1 MSWLK
6 YDPAKQGAKKIDI
19 IRHIQVGV
27 KLLGGFSF
35 MAFICLTVGAL
46 GVFSVLSL
54 GGVGKTL
61 GQVRMPAVVHLLSV
75 KEALTNLKAS
85 QRSLLIPDINADIRA
100 NQFKMVQSTR
110 ERYAAAMAAL
120 DKLPQ
125 SAEESREWGALK
137 QSIAAVNEANTT
149 FFKVAEEGDRPRML
163 ELAFGICRERQLHT
177 EQLLDAYL
185 TGITTRADAEAQ
197 NVHSKSSFLLWVT
210 AIGMVLGA
218 SLALT
223 LGLNLGWDSVRPL
236 RKLVAFAKAVA
247 AGSLDEKLNITR
259 RDDYGELAQSLRVML
274 DNIKS
279 NIKEASE
286 KSVQADAEA
295 ARAKTAT
302 EGALAAK
309 AKAERGAEHMM
320 QAATQLEHVVEIVS
334 SASEELSAQVEQS
347 SRGTEVQ
354 SRRVAETATAM
365 EEMNASVLEVARNAS
380 QAADSSGIA
389 RTKAQEGAKVVA
401 QVVGGIKTILDVSL
415 TMKEDMGVLGKQAEG
430 IGRIMNV
437 ISDIADQTNLLA
449 LNAAIEAAR
458 AGDAGRG
465 FAVVADEVR
474 KLAEKTQTATK
485 EVGDAISGIQL
496 GTRKNLENVER
507 AVVTVEEATELA
519 NKSGEALQEIVRLV
533 EVSTDQVR
541 SIATASEQQSAAS
554 EEINHSIE
562 DISRISS
569 ETASAMNQS
578 AQAVGE
584 LASQAQSLRALI
596 EDMKSGG

>member
-6 YDPAKQGAKKIDI
+6 YDPGNQGAKKIDI
-19 IRHIQVGV
+19 LRHIRVGV

-54 GGVGKTL
+54 GGAGKML
-61 GQVRMPAVVHLLSV
+61 GQVRMPAVERLLGV
-75 KEALTNLKAS
+75 KEALTDLKAV
-85 QRSLLIPDINADIRA
+85 QRTLLIPDLDAEIRA
-100 NQFKMVQSTR
+100 GQSQLVQASR

-125 SAEESREWGALK
+125 DAEESREWAALK
-137 QSIAAVNEANTT
+137 QSLTAVDETSTT
-149 FFKVAEEGDRPRML
+149 FFKVAEEGDRAKML
-163 ELAFGICRERQLHT
+163 KLAFGVSREQQMHT
-177 EQLLDAYL
+177 GRLLDSYL
-185 TGITTRADAEAQ
+185 AGITTKAAAEAQ

-210 AIGMVLGA
+210 VIGMVLGA
-218 SLALT
+218 FLALV

-247 AGSLDEKLNITR
+247 AGSLDEKLIITR

-279 NIKEASE
+279 NIQEAGE

-295 ARAKTAT
+295 SRAKTAT
-302 EGALAAK
+302 EEALAAK

-320 QAATQLEHVVEIVS
+320 QVATQLERVVEIVS

-347 SRGTEVQ
+347 SRGAEMQ
-354 SRRVAETATAM
+354 SQRVAETATAM
-365 EEMNASVLEVARNAS
+365 EEMNATVLEVARNAS
-380 QAADSSGIA
+380 RAADSSGNA
-389 RTKAQEGAKVVA
+389 RTKAQEGATVVA
-401 QVVGGIKTILDVSL
+401 QVVGGVKTILDVSL

-430 IGRIMNV
+430 IGRILNV

-458 AGDAGRG
+458 AGEAGRG

-485 EVGDAISGIQL
+485 EVGDAISGIQH
-496 GTRKNLENVER
+496 GARKNLENVER
-507 AVVTVEEATELA
+507 VVITVEQATELA
-519 NKSGEALQEIVRLV
+519 NKSGETLRDIVRLV

-541 SIATASEQQSAAS
+541 SIATASEEQSAAS

-562 DISRISS
+562 DIRRISS
-569 ETASAMNQS
+569 ETANSMNQS

-584 LASQAQSLRALI
+584 LASQAGSLRALI
-596 EDMKSGG
+596 ENMKCG